1 MAKEIGSMSERRSFF
16 RINESIA
23 LEYKQVDEKIVNNAE
38 PDSLYPDAAGIRL
51 YAELKKIDTDTAQLL
66 YQIKDSN
73 RALGEYL
80 HNLNRKIEMLSQHVM
95 AEHKPPALTQ
105 KTSQVNLSEGGI
117 SFGCEKPIQSDH
129 YIAMRLT
136 FLPSYAG
143 LILFAQVIRCDPD
156 PDGDYQIAAKFL
168 NVNTA
173 QQQLL
178 GQQIMRAQ
186 IADKRRLKEQH

>member
-1 MAKEIGSMSERRSFF
+1 MSERRSFF

-23 LEYKQVDEKIVNNAE
+23 LEYKEVDEKIVNSSD
-38 PDSLYPDAAGIRL
+38 PDNLYADAAGIRL
-51 YAELKKIDTDTAQLL
+51 YGELKRIDNDAAQLL
-66 YQIKDSN
+66 FQIKDSN
-73 RALGEYL
+73 RVLGEYL
-80 HNLNRKIEMLSQHVM
+80 HNLNRKIDLLSQHVM

-105 KTSQVNLSEGGI
+105 KISQVNLSEGGI
-117 SFGCEKPIQSDH
+117 SFGCEKPIQKDH
-129 YIAMRLT
+129 FVAMRLT

-143 LILFAQVIRCDPD
+143 LIIFAQVIRCDPD

-168 NVNTA
+168 NINNA

-186 IADKRRLKEQH
+186 MADRRLKQQE